1 MNITLKNLKIARH
14 LSEETTAFTAT
25 IYVDGMS
32 VGHVKNDG
40 QGGSNSY
47 GLTREWEQKL
57 EAHAK
62 SLPDL
67 QSEYGP
73 LKMDLDLLIDELM
86 NQQEQEK
93 HLKRQFKKTTFF
105 RIKDEEYKADEWR
118 TVKSPYNA
126 AVQAFLDKNYGDRVT
141 RILNKELA

>member
-1 MNITLKNLKIARH
+1 MNLVVLAMNITLKNLKIARH

-47 GLTREWEQKL
+47 GLTREWEEKL

-73 LKMDLDLLIDELM
+73 LKMDLDLLIDNPHELPLAAIAELREAFAES
-86 NQQEQEK
+86 NLPFSVDLLERRNASPEF
-93 HLKRQFKKTTFF
+93 LS
-105 RIKDEEYKADEWR
+105 RIEDEGMVE
-118 TVKSPYNA
+118 
-126 AVQAFLDKNYGDRVT
+126 
-141 RILNKELA
+141 LNPQPAEHP